1 MNSTCPAIDY
11 QTNKDRTLEKNL
23 KGEGGP
29 YLPTLTKIRLKRLIA
44 TTKPTAKNNLILI
57 WGVVLLLVKKSQ
69 IQEED
74 GGVHN

>member
-29 YLPTLTKIRLKRLIA
+29 YLQNQFSRLMKIRLKKA
-44 TTKPTAKNNLILI
+44 NCDNQTN
-57 WGVVLLLVKKSQ
+57 SQ
-69 IQEED
+69 KQLNFD
-74 GGVHN
+74 LGGGIIIS